1 MNTIKY
7 IYYFYKKVVFKFS
20 TLSIN
25 ARIVSL
31 SCFLILYE
39 IFKILLV
46 LVIIPLI
53 PTKLSFFKDL
63 HPLTLRHVFI
73 FNRVISKFS
82 CLIVMLIIHQEIYK
96 NDFSLVTNKSWQIH
110 SDIIQNFSY

>member
-1 MNTIKY
+1 MNTIRY
-7 IYYFYKKVVFKFS
+7 ISYFYRKVAFKFS
-20 TLSIN
+20 TSSIS

-31 SCFLILYE
+31 SCFLIPYE

-53 PTKLSFFKDL
+53 PTKLPFFKDL
-63 HPLTLRHVFI
+63 YPLTLRDVFI

-82 CLIVMLIIHQEIYK
+82 CLIVMLIIHQEINK
-96 NDFSLVTNKSWQIH
+96 NDFSLVTNKKFTDS
-110 SDIIQNFSY
+110 